1 MQAVNTVQTEAPRK
15 RVEIPTEHPHVV
27 RVETEFGN
35 KLYLRGS
42 RIQIWLLAQF
52 YRQGDS
58 AEDIIKTYP
67 HLNPAAVY
75 DGLSYFLDHKEEIV
89 QEIIENR
96 ADVVLAKMDA
106 HLDERGFVVFK
117 STTAHESTT

>member
-1 MQAVNTVQTEAPRK
+1 MNSIQTTSPSK

-58 AEDIIKTYP
+58 AEDIIRTYP
-67 HLNPAAVY
+67 HLNPAAVF

-96 ADVVLAKMDA
+96 ADVVLAKMGA
-106 HLDERGFVVFK
+106 HLDERGFVIFN
-117 STTAHESTT
+117 STSAHE